1 MVTTVVIPRAGV
13 VCAAIIRGVE
23 NIVRLLVDVD
33 GGGIVVLAVYCCH
46 CIKFSFM

>member
-33 GGGIVVLAVYCCH
+33 GGGSGNGSGTSSLLLSLYKI
-46 CIKFSFM
+46 